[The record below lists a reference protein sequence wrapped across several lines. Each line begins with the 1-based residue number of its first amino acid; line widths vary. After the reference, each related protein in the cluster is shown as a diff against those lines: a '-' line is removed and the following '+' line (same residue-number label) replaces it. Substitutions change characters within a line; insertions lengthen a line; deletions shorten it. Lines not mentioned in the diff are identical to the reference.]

1 MRIVMGIKSFDVIA
15 QYNNDTRNI
24 YSIRGGLMKKFI
36 CMLLVA
42 LLPNISI
49 MMPVNAAGADDA
61 SDGAVI
67 VKSEKKSV
75 FKGLLYSM
83 WGKLRAISPRTAT
96 RDTRS
101 VATAGVRGAETTTSI
116 ISPYWKDD
124 NTEDPEYLRELTE
137 FTKAQQL
144 AENGDLPAAITAL
157 SNFIESHSDSD
168 FKANAQ
174 FALGIS
180 YGGLGKNAESIN
192 AFQDFVDDNPK
203 HPLVGDAKQ
212 VISELR

>member
-1 MRIVMGIKSFDVIA
+1 
-15 QYNNDTRNI
+15 
-24 YSIRGGLMKKFI
+24 MKKII
-36 CMLLVA
+36 CMLMVA

-49 MMPVNAAGADDA
+49 MMPVNAAGADKTSND
-61 SDGAVI
+61 AVI

-75 FKGLLYSM
+75 FKSFLYRA
-83 WGKLRAISPRTAT
+83 WGKLRAISPRPAT
-96 RDTRS
+96 RSTRS

-116 ISPYWKDD
+116 MSPYWKDD
-124 NTEDPEYLRELTE
+124 NTEDPEYLKELSE

-144 AENGDLPAAITAL
+144 AENGDLPAAVTAL
-157 SNFIESHSDSD
+157 TSFIEDYSDSD
-168 FKANAQ
+168 YKANAQ

-192 AFQDFVDDNPK
+192 AFQNFVNDNPK

-212 VISELR
+212 VMVELR